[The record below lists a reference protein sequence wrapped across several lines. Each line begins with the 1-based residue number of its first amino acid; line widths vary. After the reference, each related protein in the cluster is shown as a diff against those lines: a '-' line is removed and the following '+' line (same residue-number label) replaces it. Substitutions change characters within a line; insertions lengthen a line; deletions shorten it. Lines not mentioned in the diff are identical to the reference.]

1 MKDEAGV
8 DAAFASGGAD
18 TLSDVLQGVR
28 LTGALFF
35 VVEECSPYS
44 AEAPASEHLAPAIL
58 PGAQHIV
65 SYHVVR
71 EGRCWF
77 SLPPGGDG
85 AWLEAG
91 DVLVVPHGDAY
102 ELANPRETRSGLT
115 LEENVSFFRSMAA
128 RQLPPVV
135 GGAGSAASA
144 GPASAGSGHPFRLI
158 CGFLGCDILPFNPAL
173 ATLPRAL
180 VVRPGP
186 AGDGDGLGR
195 LVELVV
201 AEASRRG
208 AGSDCV
214 LLRLGELL
222 FVEVIRRHLAALP
235 PQETGWLAGLRDPVV
250 GRALALLHARPAE
263 DWTLARLAREAGASR
278 STLAERFACF
288 VGLPPMQY
296 LARWRI
302 QRAARRLAEDREKI
316 SAVAHAVG
324 YASEAAFSRAFK
336 KATGVAPAEWRNG
349 RRPPLAPSTSTA
361 GSSPSDVFDP
371 PISI

>member
-1 MKDEAGV
+1 VATV
-8 DAAFASGGAD
+8 TVAAAIDSDLETGGAD

-44 AEAPASEHLAPAIL
+44 AEAPASAHLAPAIL

-102 ELANPRETRSGLT
+102 ELANPREARSGLS
-115 LEENVSFFRSMAA
+115 LEENVSFFRRMAT

-135 GGAGSAASA
+135 GRAASA
-144 GPASAGSGHPFRLI
+144 GSGDSGDSGDSDGSDGPGHPFRLI
-158 CGFLGCDILPFNPAL
+158 CGFLGCDVLPFNPAL

-180 VVRPGP
+180 VVRPGT
-186 AGDGDGLGR
+186 ASQGDGLGG

-201 AEASRRG
+201 AEASTRG

-235 PQETGWLAGLRDPVV
+235 PQESGWLAGLRDPVV

-263 DWTLARLAREAGASR
+263 AWTLARLAREVGASR
-278 STLAERFACF
+278 STLAQRFAHF

-296 LARWRI
+296 LSRWRI
-302 QRAARRLAEDREKI
+302 QRAARRLAEDREKV
-316 SAVAHAVG
+316 SAVAHTVG

-336 KATGVAPAEWRNG
+336 KATGVAPAEWRSG
-349 RRPPLAPSTSTA
+349 RRPPRAT
-361 GSSPSDVFDP
+361 
-371 PISI
+371 